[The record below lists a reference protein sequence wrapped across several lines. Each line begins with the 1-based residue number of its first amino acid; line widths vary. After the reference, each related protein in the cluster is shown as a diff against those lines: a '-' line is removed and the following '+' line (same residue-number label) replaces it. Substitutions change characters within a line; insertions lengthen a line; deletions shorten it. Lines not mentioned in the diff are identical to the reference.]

1 VPGVFGGTL
10 DERTCDVDKLVRF
23 LESDADKA
31 RAWST
36 VLGMDTSNIKTY
48 AATLTAANLAADT
61 RVLEHG
67 FAAGELVPRET
78 VLQRGSAVLVD
89 ARGVPRVDCY
99 SGNPLRNPTI
109 QTDETFV
116 GTPWPDFN
124 ESTVVIVEPAA
135 VDVTEFVLVDVADG
149 NEFVRPTGSTGE
161 ADLTANSA
169 TDSVE
174 ETTEPAAPSPTAS
187 PAPITRE
194 LNMVGLVDVNSPVS
208 AEISGD
214 DNELIFEFDASP
226 GAMLQLAVTNNRASV
241 GGVSIDLRRDGQRL
255 DFFRV
260 PAGASESV
268 NLTLDHE
275 SGGRYE
281 VIVTDGP
288 AAFDFV
294 ISSEIQDDAGQ
305 GRDAGADFADA
316 LEIESGSQVA
326 GHLAGLDLADTYV
339 LDLQGAPALVMTA
352 QANRESGRAGFELEM
367 VGERIEFFRVN
378 PADEVIY
385 ELLFG
390 PDDDGLLEI
399 YVTKAPAKYEFV
411 IDLVPQD
418 DGGSGGDA
426 PAELADALQVEADG
440 GISGEVGQRDAADYY
455 LFDAP
460 SDDFTLSVDVAP
472 DVAPDADSR
481 VGVDLLDANGNRVD
495 FFRVQPGAS
504 GSITVNRPDTTG
516 QTYRLIFTEGR
527 GKYSALIET
536 VSIDS

>member
-1 VPGVFGGTL
+1 MPGVFGGTL
-10 DERTCDVDKLVRF
+10 DERTCDVDKLGRF

-214 DNELIFEFDASP
+214 DNEL
-226 GAMLQLAVTNNRASV
+226 TNSSLSSTLHPAPCCN
-241 GGVSIDLRRDGQRL
+241 LR
-255 DFFRV
+255 
-260 PAGASESV
+260 
-268 NLTLDHE
+268 
-275 SGGRYE
+275 
-281 VIVTDGP
+281 
-288 AAFDFV
+288 
-294 ISSEIQDDAGQ
+294 
-305 GRDAGADFADA
+305 
-316 LEIESGSQVA
+316 
-326 GHLAGLDLADTYV
+326 
-339 LDLQGAPALVMTA
+339 
-352 QANRESGRAGFELEM
+352 
-367 VGERIEFFRVN
+367 
-378 PADEVIY
+378 
-385 ELLFG
+385 
-390 PDDDGLLEI
+390 
-399 YVTKAPAKYEFV
+399 
-411 IDLVPQD
+411 
-418 DGGSGGDA
+418 
-426 PAELADALQVEADG
+426 
-440 GISGEVGQRDAADYY
+440 
-455 LFDAP
+455 
-460 SDDFTLSVDVAP
+460 
-472 DVAPDADSR
+472 
-481 VGVDLLDANGNRVD
+481 
-495 FFRVQPGAS
+495 
-504 GSITVNRPDTTG
+504 
-516 QTYRLIFTEGR
+516 
-527 GKYSALIET
+527 
-536 VSIDS
+536 

>member
-1 VPGVFGGTL
+1 MPGVFGGTL
-10 DERTCDVDKLVRF
+10 DERTCDVDKLGRF

-161 ADLTANSA
+161 ADLAANS
-169 TDSVE
+169 TTVSPE
-174 ETTEPAAPSPTAS
+174 ETAESAAPTPTAT

-194 LNMVGLVDVNSPVS
+194 LNMVGLVDVNSTIS
-208 AEISGD
+208 AEISRD

-226 GAMLQLAVTNNRASV
+226 GAMLQLDVANDRASV
-241 GGVSIDLRRDGQRL
+241 GTIAIELRREGVL
-255 DFFRV
+255 FEFFRV
-260 PAGASESV
+260 PAGGSESAD
-268 NLTLDHE
+268 LTLDQE

-281 VIVTDGP
+281 VVVAGGP
-288 AAFDFV
+288 AAFDFA

-305 GRDAGADFADA
+305 GRDAGTDFADA
-316 LEIESGSQVA
+316 LEIETGSQVA
-326 GHLAGLDLADTYV
+326 GHLASLDVADTYV
-339 LDLQGAPALVMTA
+339 VDLQGAPALVMTA
-352 QANRESGRAGFELEM
+352 RADRDSGRAAFELEI
-367 VGERIEFFRVN
+367 VGESITFFRVN
-378 PADEVIY
+378 PADEVVY
-385 ELLFG
+385 ERLFG

-399 YVTKAPAKYEFV
+399 YVTEAPANYEFV
-411 IDLVPQD
+411 IELVAQD

-426 PAELADALQVEADG
+426 PAELADALRVDADG
-440 GISGEVGQRDAADYY
+440 EISGEVGHRDEADYY

-460 SDDFTLSVDVAP
+460 SDDFTLTVEVA
-472 DVAPDADSR
+472 ADADSR
-481 VGVDLLDANGNRVD
+481 VGIDLLDPEGNRVD
-495 FFRVQPGAS
+495 FFRVQPGAT
-504 GSITVNRPDTTG
+504 GTITVNEPETADE
-516 QTYRLIFTEGR
+516 TYRLIFTEGR
-527 GKYSALIET
+527 GKYSALIES
-536 VSIDS
+536 VSIDT